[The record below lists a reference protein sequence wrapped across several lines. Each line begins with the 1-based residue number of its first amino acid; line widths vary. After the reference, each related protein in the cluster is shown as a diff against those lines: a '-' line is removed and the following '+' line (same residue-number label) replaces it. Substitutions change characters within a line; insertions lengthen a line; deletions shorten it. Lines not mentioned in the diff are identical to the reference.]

1 MWLTLIGNNDSK
13 STAIPLC
20 IFKYMILYFKKA
32 SDVCHLSESFAIGRC
47 KGLQA
52 LLVSKSPCPDAGV
65 IATLLD
71 SDIHHIYTLCYT
83 RYTEA
88 PRFFNQ
94 FSNNYLKKWWGM
106 YRANH
111 SLSSSE
117 RNPYGEK
124 LSLFDSAL

>member
-1 MWLTLIGNNDSK
+1 MLFYFTLYHLLRS
-13 STAIPLC
+13 SSS
-20 IFKYMILYFKKA
+20 KKA